1 MMRVWKD
8 VGALALTA
16 LAVGVLAATDRGW
29 SVPLVGASHRWA
41 AVAVLLLGMA
51 ACSLGSARS
60 GTGAWALGALGAVSL
75 GLVVITI
82 VTGSLP
88 VLTLAVAAFVALWA
102 GSAVRHMLAGR
113 PTPPA
118 TA

>member
-1 MMRVWKD
+1 
-8 VGALALTA
+8 
-16 LAVGVLAATDRGW
+16 
-29 SVPLVGASHRWA
+29 
-41 AVAVLLLGMA
+41 
-51 ACSLGSARS
+51 
-60 GTGAWALGALGAVSL
+60 
-75 GLVVITI
+75 VITI